1 MTSFCRFQAVVH
13 VLLALGLVG
22 LAPCSAAPGSR
33 FLRAEPGDSSP
44 SLRVATD
51 KVQDSITSALEAL
64 LHGGSGSERLA
75 KIEGSIW
82 RTFQALPKNSF
93 GRLAPRAVRHVVHSY
108 FAKEHGW
115 LINGLEPHGMQA
127 NVSEVQEVTILQDRA
142 PGLVEALLEAQR
154 SGRGLA
160 LQDAVAVVAALER
173 LILDDSTALLED
185 AYFLN
190 NLSVSDALEVD
201 ELHEVLRSYLLAVA
215 LGTRHN
221 HSDVRKHQL
230 LKKKLARR
238 NTDNWLAIV
247 EFERDAAL
255 NFDYRQRQQVN
266 PFAPSHFTFRNAAD
280 IVEDMAQAYGKWQT
294 AECRHMTDQLVA
306 LDPDGTG
313 RILLKTF
320 YSQPD
325 TADYQFSESES
336 YLREIGAL
344 DETVGGSPRV
354 RIANY
359 MMGPSNC
366 IASNSYYSVCCLSDC
381 EALMNDIEGRI
392 QAPTAPVQSLLS
404 IVGNLSSVYVDG
416 PRELPQDLRQRL
428 EAVAER
434 HGGGVPLH
442 GRLFAQWLHHAFPQ
456 ECPYPHVHETATVLT
471 PSHWSGNRTV
481 SLAKDERERQV
492 HEAASV
498 KEAPFAEPAALEWSD
513 EEVLPAHEPLHRPAW
528 RLGSAARG
536 AVQLV
541 ALLAVAKAAYAG
553 LGAAVG
559 SEDAAKKGDLASCF
573 V

>member
-1 MTSFCRFQAVVH
+1 MAFGPLAAV
-13 VLLALGLVG
+13 ALFVG
-22 LAPCSAAPGSR
+22 LQVSSVAAQGMMR
-33 FLRAEPGDSSP
+33 RDTRQAKGG
-44 SLRVATD
+44 
-51 KVQDSITSALEAL
+51 TSALQAAIERTLQGEAA
-64 LHGGSGSERLA
+64 ERLLA
-75 KIEGSIW
+75 VEASI
-82 RTFQALPKNSF
+82 RPTYEAFPKNSM
-93 GRLAPRAVRHVVHSY
+93 GRIPASEIFSAIVRGY

-142 PGLVEALLEAQR
+142 PGLVEALIEAKR
-154 SGRGLA
+154 SGRGLS
-160 LQDAVAVVAALER
+160 LQDVVAMVAALER
-173 LILDDSTALLED
+173 LILDDSIALLE
-185 AYFLN
+185 ASYFFN
-190 NLSVSDALEVD
+190 DLSISDALEVD
-201 ELHEVLRSYLLAVA
+201 ELHEVLRSYLVAVA
-215 LGTRHN
+215 LGSRLN
-221 HSDVRKHQL
+221 HSDVRRHRNIKQ
-230 LKKKLARR
+230 KLERR
-238 NTDNWLAIV
+238 KSDTWLAIV
-247 EFERDAAL
+247 EFESDAAL
-255 NFDYRQRQQVN
+255 NFGYRQRQQVN
-266 PFAPSHFTFRNAAD
+266 PFAPAHFTFQDAAG
-280 IVEDMAQAYGKWQT
+280 IVEDIARAYGKWQT

-471 PSHWSGNRTV
+471 PSHWSDANRTI
-481 SLAKDERERQV
+481 SLAKEERQR
-492 HEAASV
+492 HINEAQNV
-498 KEAPFAEPAALEWSD
+498 TEAPYAEPAALEWSD
-513 EEVLPAHEPLHRPAW
+513 EEVLPAHEPPQRPAW
-528 RLGSAARG
+528 RLGSVARG
-536 AVQLV
+536 AVQLA
-541 ALLAVAKAAYAG
+541 ALVAVAKAAYAG
-553 LGAAVG
+553 LRAAAG
-559 SEDAAKKGDLASCF
+559 SEDAAKKDDLPSWF